1 MKLWRYGLALERLG
15 DRYRLDGVL
24 GSGGMAD
31 VCLAWDEREQH
42 EVAVKVIK
50 SNELD
55 QRSLNRFLKEA
66 SQVARWRHPHILRI
80 YGDARLELV
89 DTVQGSIVPYIV
101 MEYAPNGDLQHRLR
115 PGEPFP
121 FAETL
126 ALFAQLCD
134 AVAYAHGQGVIH
146 RDLKPHNILFRT
158 LPDGTEQVALSDFG
172 LAVEIHATHFT
183 FAAGGTLPYMAPE
196 QLQGHA
202 QMSSDIFA
210 LGVILYQLCTGQ
222 LPFKRTLQDLRHRG
236 PQLPP
241 PLPSALYKVLPP
253 ELDNVILTALAEA
266 PEQRYPDAWAFWD
279 EINAVVDAETIAYIS
294 HHESLQQ
301 SLRSH
306 TNRPSRYTAS
316 VAQPQNKGSLADSRA
331 FANNSVQAQNSAL
344 AQNDLLA
351 QSDEQPDVLVARR
364 SNPNLAMS
372 GRGSFVAP
380 ASQQRRSRVST
391 GLPVHTA
398 SHTSSRVAS
407 RVTPAP
413 VPSTSQNGR
422 VRTRSSSG
430 LKRLPII
437 LLIVLA
443 FVVLAVT
450 IVGVWTPLGTL
461 FHHDTSAQAT
471 VTLTL
476 ASKTI
481 SNDYTFATLNDQP
494 SNIGQNQI
502 AIHTVT
508 AQSQSQSQT
517 VQGTG
522 HTHTQG
528 ASAQGT
534 LTFFNGSFN
543 PFSISLAI
551 TIPGPN
557 GLEAITNGPF
567 TIPAANPDTRQ
578 QGQVSV
584 PARITSTGVQ
594 GNIQALTINQVCCT
608 SGNFV
613 AVKNTVPFTG
623 GEDPKDYTFVRQ
635 SDVDA
640 VLNANKV
647 GQEQQARNAM
657 NGQVVT
663 GQQLLGQSVQCS
675 SKADASQP
683 VGDKGQNIAATQV
696 TVTSS
701 CHGTSYDQG
710 TLQQAVSARMQTRAT
725 QEAGPGYALAG
736 KLQPGV
742 ALQTSQTD
750 GALVLVA
757 HASGTWVYQLSSVQK
772 HTLVQKIAGQTI
784 AQARTIL
791 ADQIG
796 VQNVFITIGSGNKG
810 QLPADDG
817 QIAIQVQSAA
827 TAR

>member
-66 SQVARWRHPHILRI
+66 SQVARWQHPHILRI

-101 MEYAPNGDLQHRLR
+101 MEYASNGDLQHRLR

-121 FAETL
+121 FVETL

-134 AVAYAHGQGVIH
+134 AVAYAHRQGVIH

-158 LPDGTEQVALSDFG
+158 LPDGAEQVALSDFG

-222 LPFKRTLQDLRHRG
+222 LPFKRTLQDLRRRG
-236 PQLPP
+236 PQSPP

-253 ELDNVILTALAEA
+253 ELDDVILTALAED
-266 PEQRYPDAWAFWD
+266 PELRYLDAWAFWD

-306 TNRPSRYTAS
+306 TNRPSRYTSS
-316 VAQPQNKGSLADSRA
+316 VVQPQNKGQLADSRA

-344 AQNDLLA
+344 VQNDPFA
-351 QSDEQPDVLVARR
+351 QSDEQPDILVARR
-364 SNPNLAMS
+364 SNPNLATS

-380 ASQQRRSRVST
+380 ESEQSRSRVSK
-391 GLPVHTA
+391 GLPTHAA
-398 SHTSSRVAS
+398 SHTSAHVAS
-407 RVTPAP
+407 RVTPTP
-413 VPSTSQNGR
+413 VPSASQNGR
-422 VRTRSSSG
+422 VRTRSRSG

-437 LLIVLA
+437 LLLALA
-443 FVVLAVT
+443 FVVFDVT

-461 FHHDTSAQAT
+461 FHHATPAQAT

-481 SNDYTFATLNDQP
+481 NNDYTFATLNDQP
-494 SNIGQNQI
+494 SNIDQNQI

-508 AQSQSQSQT
+508 AQSQSQPQT

-522 HTHTQG
+522 HSHTQG

-534 LTFFNGSFN
+534 LTFFNGKFVTQ
-543 PFSISLAI
+543 
-551 TIPGPN
+551 TI
-557 GLEAITNGPF
+557 L
-567 TIPAANPDTRQ
+567 
-578 QGQVSV
+578 QGTVLSGKD
-584 PARITSTGVQ
+584 GVQ
-594 GNIQALTINQVCCT
+594 VVSDMTINLPPVDNNGKLGTGTVTAHIVNPGVKGNIVALDINQTCCGT
-608 SGNFV
+608 NTIF
-613 AVKNTVPFTG
+613 VKNTVPFTG
-623 GEDPKDYTFVRQ
+623 GEDPKDYTFVQQ

-640 VLNANKV
+640 VLNASKV
-647 GQEQQARNAM
+647 GLEQQARNAM
-657 NGQVVT
+657 NGQVAA

-675 SKADASQP
+675 SKADASQLI
-683 VGDKGQNIAATQV
+683 GDKGQNIAATQV

-710 TLQQAVSARMQTRAT
+710 ALQQAVSARMQARAA
-725 QEAGPGYALAG
+725 QEAGPGYILAG

-742 ALQTSQTD
+742 VIQMSQTH

-757 HASGTWVYQLSSVQK
+757 HASGTWVYQLSPAQK
-772 HTLVQKIAGQTI
+772 HTLVQKIAGHTI
-784 AQARTIL
+784 DQARAIL

-796 VQNVFITIGSGNKG
+796 VQNVFITIGSGNKE
-810 QLPADDG
+810 QLPADAG
-817 QIAIQVQSAA
+817 QIALQVQGAT

>member
-89 DTVQGSIVPYIV
+89 DTLQGSIVPYIV

-158 LPDGTEQVALSDFG
+158 LPDGAEQVALSDFG

-196 QLQGHA
+196 QLQGRA

-222 LPFKRTLQDLRHRG
+222 LPFKRTLQDLRRRG
-236 PQLPP
+236 PQQSP

-253 ELDNVILTALAEA
+253 ELDNVILTALAED
-266 PEQRYPDAWAFWD
+266 PELRYPDAWAFWD

-294 HHESLQQ
+294 QHESLQQ

-306 TNRPSRYTAS
+306 TNRPSRYTSS
-316 VAQPQNKGSLADSRA
+316 VAP
-331 FANNSVQAQNSAL
+331 
-344 AQNDLLA
+344 LA

-364 SNPNLAMS
+364 RNPHLATS

-380 ASQQRRSRVST
+380 ASQQSRSRVST
-391 GLPVHTA
+391 GLPTHTA
-398 SHTSSRVAS
+398 PHTSSRIAS
-407 RVTPAP
+407 RVPPAP
-413 VPSTSQNGR
+413 VPSTSQHGR
-422 VRTRSSSG
+422 VRTHSSSSSG

-437 LLIVLA
+437 LLIALA
-443 FVVLAVT
+443 FAVLGVT

-461 FHHDTSAQAT
+461 FHHDTSAQAAQAT

-494 SNIGQNQI
+494 SNINQNQI

-508 AQSQSQSQT
+508 AQSRSQTQT

-528 ASAQGT
+528 ASAQGI
-534 LTFFNGSFN
+534 LTFFNGKFVTQ
-543 PFSISLAI
+543 
-551 TIPGPN
+551 TI
-557 GLEAITNGPF
+557 L
-567 TIPAANPDTRQ
+567 
-578 QGQVSV
+578 QGTVLSGKD
-584 PARITSTGVQ
+584 GVQ
-594 GNIQALTINQVCCT
+594 AVSDMTINLPPVDNNGKLGTGTVTAHVVNPGVKGDIVALDINQTCCST
-608 SGNFV
+608 DTIF
-613 AVKNTVPFTG
+613 VKNTAPFTG
-623 GEDPKDYTFVRQ
+623 GVDPKDYMFVQQ

-640 VLNANKV
+640 VLSANKV
-647 GQEQQARNAM
+647 GQGQQARNAM
-657 NGQVVT
+657 NGQVVA

-710 TLQQAVSARMQTRAT
+710 TLQQAVSARMQTLAA
-725 QEAGPGYALAG
+725 QEAGPGYILAG

-742 ALQTSQTD
+742 ALQTSQTN
-750 GALVLVA
+750 GALVLVV
-757 HASGTWVYQLSSVQK
+757 HASGIWVYQLSPAQK

-784 AQARTIL
+784 DQARAIL

-810 QLPADDG
+810 QLPADAG